1 MGSYL
6 KASDLISLVT
16 DVIVGSYKI
25 RVGSCLVVAVGVG
38 SYLGVVGLD

>member
-16 DVIVGSYKI
+16 VVIFGSYKI
-25 RVGSCLVVAVGVG
+25 RVGSCLVVGVGVG
-38 SYLGVVGLD
+38 SYLGVTGLD